1 MAAGNVDSTGL
12 SDVED
17 QVQVWEAE
25 VETTTSK
32 DRKEKVCVSGVGD
45 EKNVNKKV
53 S

>member
-12 SDVED
+12 DDVKD

-25 VETTTSK
+25 VETATSK
-32 DRKEKVCVSGVGD
+32 DRKEKVCASGVGD
-45 EKNVNKKV
+45 EKSVNKKV